1 MDGTFAGAPPEALVG
16 WQERLHSLPAAPSLA
31 RLQVRRDWL
40 EAWLRAPAKIR
51 PHLRASM
58 PRLPLSPDDARA
70 IAAVL
75 ADGAS
80 VDATLAGD
88 RDRGA
93 TRFAQLA
100 CGACHEFS
108 GAPVAVPATRRAAR
122 DLAFVLAPDL
132 AHTRQRWTQARVAR
146 WIAAPAAQRPG
157 TLMPAHALTG
167 TDAADLAAFVM
178 TVELAPRASPP
189 PVELPLLERR
199 VGFAEV
205 DHAVFRHLCW
215 HCHSRPALANG
226 DGGPGNTGG
235 LGYRARGLDL
245 SSAESAAS
253 GSIDDE
259 GARRSV
265 LGRTSSVLVRRLRLR
280 QREELGDY
288 SVSEPGMP
296 LGFPA
301 LTPAQIQLVES
312 WVAQGHPE

>member
-1 MDGTFAGAPPEALVG
+1 
-16 WQERLHSLPAAPSLA
+16 
-31 RLQVRRDWL
+31 
-40 EAWLRAPAKIR
+40 
-51 PHLRASM
+51 M
-58 PRLPLSPDDARA
+58 PRLPISPDDARA

-75 ADGAS
+75 SDGAS
-80 VDATLAGD
+80 VDVELAGD

-108 GAPVAVPATRRAAR
+108 GAPVAAPTTRRAER

-132 AHTRQRWTQARVAR
+132 AHTRQRWTQAQVAR
-146 WIAAPAAQRPG
+146 WIADPAALRPG

-178 TVELAPRASPP
+178 TVELARRSSPQ
-189 PVELPLLERR
+189 PVDLPLLERR

-205 DHAVFRHLCW
+205 DQAVFRHLCW

-235 LGYRARGLDL
+235 FGYRARGLDF

-253 GSIDDE
+253 GSLDDD

-265 LGRTSSVLVRRLRLR
+265 LGRASSVLVRRLRLR

-288 SVSEPGMP
+288 SASEPGMP

-301 LTPAQIQLVES
+301 LTPEQIQLVES